1 MTDEYGK
8 KCLQTENGNTDEGTL
23 SYLIRV
29 WGRPWIW
36 TLEDEQERVEE
47 GKWKPNKEV
56 CEQSQ
61 KFAEQMNSG
70 LILPALDLN
79 LDITKPS

>member
-29 WGRPWIW
+29 WGR
-36 TLEDEQERVEE
+36 
-47 GKWKPNKEV
+47 GMKESDV
-56 CEQSQ
+56 R
-61 KFAEQMNSG
+61 
-70 LILPALDLN
+70 
-79 LDITKPS
+79 